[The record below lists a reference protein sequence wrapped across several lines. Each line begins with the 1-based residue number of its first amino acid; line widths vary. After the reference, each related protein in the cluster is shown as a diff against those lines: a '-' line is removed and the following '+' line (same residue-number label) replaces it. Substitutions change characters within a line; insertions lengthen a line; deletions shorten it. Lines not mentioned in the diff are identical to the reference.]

1 MLKRT
6 KIVSLL
12 EADQPIEK
20 VLVKGWVRTR
30 RDAKDFSFI
39 ELNDGSSLKNI
50 QIIANNNL
58 SNYEEVKKI
67 TTGSSLAV
75 TGALVES
82 KGGNQ
87 KLKFIL
93 WHRMTSPCRKRNT
106 PTNICGRLLICGRA
120 PTNTVRLSVFVR
132 NCLLPYTNFLTTAV
146 SAMSIRRLSPVRT
159 ARVPAKCFRS
169 PLWI

>member
-87 KLKFIL
+87 KYEIV
-93 WHRMTSPCRKRNT
+93 
-106 PTNICGRLLICGRA
+106 A
-120 PTNTVRLSVFVR
+120 
-132 NCLLPYTNFLTTAV
+132 
-146 SAMSIRRLSPVRT
+146 
-159 ARVPAKCFRS
+159 
-169 PLWI
+169 

>member
-87 KLKFIL
+87 KYEIVAGEIEIYSLAPDDFPLQKKKHTDEYLRTIAHLRPQHQQIRCGF
-93 WHRMTSPCRKRNT
+93 PCSFG
-106 PTNICGRLLICGRA
+106 I
-120 PTNTVRLSVFVR
+120 VF
-132 NCLLPYTNFLTTAV
+132 CHTQIF
-146 SAMSIRRLSPVRT
+146 
-159 ARVPAKCFRS
+159 
-169 PLWI
+169 

>member
-75 TGALVES
+75 TGALVDPRAAIRNMKLLPE
-82 KGGNQ
+82 

-93 WHRMTSPCRKRNT
+93 WHRMTSPAEKETHRRIFADDCSSAAAHQQIR
-106 PTNICGRLLICGRA
+106 CGFPCSFGI
-120 PTNTVRLSVFVR
+120 VF
-132 NCLLPYTNFLTTAV
+132 CHTQIF
-146 SAMSIRRLSPVRT
+146 
-159 ARVPAKCFRS
+159 
-169 PLWI
+169 